1 MYIFS
6 FQTDV
11 LYDNNDRFFGFLADE
26 PNSETVIAA
35 VYRDPLDD
43 CMDGIEELAAGIL
56 RTSKLTIQGEPGGE
70 EEGRKIRDGWRRGK
84 GLGG

>member
-1 MYIFS
+1 MLFFFLFS
-6 FQTDV
+6 
-11 LYDNNDRFFGFLADE
+11 ADE

-56 RTSKLTIQGEPGGE
+56 RTSKLTIQGEPGGKE
-70 EEGRKIRDGWRRGK
+70 
-84 GLGG
+84 